1 MERNSKFSL
10 TVISLIFAYIVISI
24 FLQEIRTIFD
34 GPILSLILGSAPSF
48 LYTLGMLLICFLLV
62 KKEPEKNSVYVTLGL
77 VAYKVRQSK
86 SSRQRAFDY
95 IDSLIVMAFIFF
107 TLFIKKSDYL
117 MYLKESEINK

>member
-95 IDSLIVMAFIFF
+95 IDIFYHYGVYIF
-107 TLFIKKSDYL
+107 YFVYKKV
-117 MYLKESEINK
+117 